1 MNILKLSPYYYP
13 ENVSSSHL
21 SKDLMDAY
29 MADSNIN
36 LKIYTPY
43 PTRGITDEVRKDY
56 IKNKKHE
63 ILNDGRV
70 EIRRFPL
77 FKEGKNSLLRAFR
90 YACSILMQLFC
101 GLGAKDIDVLYIG
114 STPPINGL
122 MFPFFKWFKNFKIVY
137 NLQDVFPD
145 SLVNTGMTKKGSIL
159 FKIGAIVEKITYKYA
174 DKIVVISEDFKKNI
188 MDKGVPEEKI
198 EIVYNWVDENAVV
211 DVKREDNPLF
221 DKYNLDREK
230 FYICYSGNVG
240 YTQNMEMLLD
250 LAKEIEDNE
259 NIGFVIVG
267 DGAFKPKLEE
277 LIIEKNIKNVTLI
290 PFQDY
295 KDISYV
301 FSLGDMGLII
311 SKKGVGTNSVPS
323 KTWSVMSAKRPVL
336 ASFDKGSE
344 LDFIITENN
353 CGICVDADD
362 KETLKEAILGCYEN
376 RESLYI
382 LGENGR
388 NYILKNL
395 TKETGTGSIINILR
409 TASGEKAL
417 KEAHEKTLIEK

>member
-1 MNILKLSPYYYP
+1 MKVLFLPNYFYP
-13 ENVSSSHL
+13 EHAASSYL
-21 SKDLMDAY
+21 GENTKEAY
-29 MADSNIN
+29 ANAGFDME
-36 LKIYTPY
+36 LHTPT
-43 PTRGITDEVRKDY
+43 PTRGIDKETREKY
-56 IKNKKHE
+56 KKIKYEEMYNGKLK
-63 ILNDGRV
+63 V
-70 EIRRFPL
+70 KRFAMFGEP
-77 FKEGKNSLLRAFR
+77 KNSLLRAFR
-90 YACSILMQLFC
+90 YGLCILRQFIN
-101 GLGAKDIDVLYIG
+101 GLSAKNVDVLSIA

-122 MFPFFKWFKNFKIVY
+122 MFPFFKWFKSFKIVY
-137 NLQDVFPD
+137 NLQDIFPD
-145 SLVNTGMTKKGSIL
+145 SLVNTGMTKKGSFIW
-159 FKIGAIVEKITYKYA
+159 KIGAIVEKITYKYA
-174 DKIVVISEDFKKNI
+174 DKIIVISEDFKKNI
-188 MDKGVPEEKI
+188 MEKGVPEEKI
-198 EIVYNWVDENAVV
+198 GIVYNWVDENAVV

-221 DKYNLDREK
+221 DKYNLDRNK

-250 LAKEIEDNE
+250 LAKEIEDNTD
-259 NIGFVIVG
+259 IGFVIVG

-277 LIIEKNIKNVTLI
+277 LIKEKDIKNITLI

-344 LDFIITENN
+344 LDQIITENN

-362 KETLKEAILGCYEN
+362 KEILKEAILGCLEN
-376 RESLYI
+376 RENLHI

-388 NYILKNL
+388 DFILKNL
-395 TKETGTGSIINILR
+395 TKETGTGNMISILR
-409 TASGEKAL
+409 KATGE
-417 KEAHEKTLIEK
+417 EEKKLLEPVGK